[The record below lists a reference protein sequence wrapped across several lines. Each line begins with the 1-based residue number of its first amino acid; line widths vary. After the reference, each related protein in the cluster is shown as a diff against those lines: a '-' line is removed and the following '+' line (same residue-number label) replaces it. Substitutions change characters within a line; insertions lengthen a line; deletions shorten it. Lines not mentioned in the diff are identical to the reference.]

1 MRKKTQHYPLIY
13 ARYIFPAIANLLIIV
28 SLFIPNMRFTL
39 DKDVRQSMSLFEL
52 IKNTWYNSR
61 VYLFS
66 AQTQQTS
73 DGALFYKAVFVTLIV
88 CGLLFLIGTAM
99 TVFASVTA
107 LKYFKI
113 GDKKAKNIYTAIVPN
128 RFVMLLFALTLLP
141 ITFFPEMLVYLYK
154 HFLLYPVSV
163 SYGVVS
169 AGILSL
175 IVIVLLIIT
184 TLLSRKQEI
193 ACGLNIF
200 NFNEEAK
207 KSTPTDDVEP
217 AYNNHTHY
225 NIGTQKSNDE
235 KLKSILG
242 LSDDENEKSSEKS

>member
-1 MRKKTQHYPLIY
+1 MRKKAQHYPLIY

-66 AQTQQTS
+66 AQTQQTN
-73 DGALFYKAVFVTLIV
+73 DGALFYKAVFVTLII

-128 RFVMLLFALTLLP
+128 RFVMLLFAVILLP
-141 ITFFPEMLVYLYK
+141 ITFFPEMLVYFYK
-154 HFLLYPVSV
+154 HLLLYPVSV
-163 SYGVVS
+163 SYSGVS
-169 AGILSL
+169 AGIISL
-175 IVIVLLIIT
+175 ILLVLLIVT
-184 TLLSRKQEI
+184 TFISRKQEI
-193 ACGLNIF
+193 AHGLNIF
-200 NFNEEAK
+200 NFNEEIK
-207 KSTPTDDVEP
+207 RTPPNEDVESTHSD
-217 AYNNHTHY
+217 HTHY
-225 NIGTQKSNDE
+225 NIGNQKSNDE
-235 KLKSILG
+235 KLKSLLG
-242 LSDDENEKSSEKS
+242 LSDNENEKSKDE